1 MNNNMENLIN
11 VFNTL
16 CQIQVS
22 GYNNVNMLGG
32 CMQTLKEVIDDMKKQ
47 EIATQQKQE
56 IVTQQD

>member
-1 MNNNMENLIN
+1 MNNNIENLIN

-32 CMQTLKEVIDDMKKQ
+32 CMQTLKEVIDNMKQ
-47 EIATQQKQE
+47 EELLIQE
-56 IVTQQD
+56 D

>member
-1 MNNNMENLIN
+1 MNNNIENLIN

-32 CMQTLKEVIDDMKKQ
+32 CMQTLKEVIEDM
-47 EIATQQKQE
+47 QKQE
-56 IVTQQD
+56 EIIQQD

>member
-1 MNNNMENLIN
+1 MNNIEQLIN

-32 CMQTLKEVIDDMKKQ
+32 CMQTLKEVIDDMKQQQVPTKQ
-47 EIATQQKQE
+47 
-56 IVTQQD
+56 D